1 LSIAAVGLN
10 YTGLAAV
17 SRLKRVFRFALFLV
31 LGVIGCCGAALLAI
45 NLYIQSPG
53 IQREIRDSVSESLD
67 LPIDVFRITFTPWGG
82 LNLDSVT
89 VGKPGTSSPV
99 LQAKTLRVRCDYDA
113 FFRRKIIIREIVLQ
127 HVDITIPAGSTP
139 HESAL
144 APAKKTSRPLS
155 TTVSQPMTSEPT
167 NPSLPPAQVAAV
179 SPAPSPQTPTLGD
192 SLSRRFWVEIQKF
205 KLRDASITVVHPD
218 GSTVALVHGLDCILN
233 FRHGDYLGRAHAE
246 NALVVDS
253 IQVDDIAAPVKFE
266 AGVLTLNEIS
276 ASVSGGELTG
286 ELIIDFNKP
295 GVDYRL
301 QLHAVGVDLNEVA
314 SRTNNFLDRA
324 HGSLEGSFELS
335 GTVRD
340 PAKLSGLGTLEI
352 KSAYLDQYPLMQE
365 LGRWTQIDELRRLD
379 LERAVSNFRVVGPN
393 IQVDSISLVSKN
405 CQITL
410 NGEVE
415 DAHRLAL
422 DGRLT
427 VSQFLS
433 QKIPNELEDN
443 FQPGT
448 DGHTRYLDF
457 KVSGSVVRPESNL
470 FEKIIGDRRKLWQRL
485 LHGSRPRPTEAPA
498 SE

>member
-1 LSIAAVGLN
+1 
-10 YTGLAAV
+10 V
-17 SRLKRVFRFALFLV
+17 SRLKRVVRIALFLV
-31 LGVIGCCGAALLAI
+31 LGVIGCFGVALLAI

-53 IQREIRDSVSESLD
+53 IQRELRESVSESLD

-82 LNLDSVT
+82 LNLESVT
-89 VGKPGTSSPV
+89 VGKPGTSSPM
-99 LQAKTLRVRCDYDA
+99 LQAKNLRVRCDYNA
-113 FFRRKIIIREIVLQ
+113 FFRRKIIVREILLQ
-127 HVDITIPAGSTP
+127 HVDITIPMGST
-139 HESAL
+139 ERVSQVVQ
-144 APAKKTSRPLS
+144 AKKSSRP
-155 TTVSQPMTSEPT
+155 
-167 NPSLPPAQVAAV
+167 PSLVAQPSISQATAQRAAV
-179 SPAPSPQTPTLGD
+179 SPSPPPLAQRTPTLGD
-192 SLSRRFWVEIQKF
+192 TLSRRFWVEIQKF

-218 GSTVALVHGLDCILN
+218 GSTVALVNGVDCILN

-246 NALVVDS
+246 NAMVADS
-253 IQVDDIAAPVKFE
+253 IQIDDIGAPVTFQ

-276 ASVSGGELTG
+276 ASLAGGELTG
-286 ELIIDFNKP
+286 ELTVDFNKP

-301 QLHAVGVDLNEVA
+301 QLHAAGVDLNEVA
-314 SRTNNFLDRA
+314 SRSNNFLDRA
-324 HGSLEGSFELS
+324 HGSLEGTFELS
-335 GTVRD
+335 GSVRD
-340 PAKLSGLGTLEI
+340 PSKLAGLGTLEI

-365 LGRWTQIDELRRLD
+365 IGRWTQIDELQRLD

-393 IQVDSISLVSKN
+393 IQVDSIRLVSKN

-410 NGEVE
+410 NGQVE

-443 FQPGT
+443 FQPAT
-448 DGHTRYLDF
+448 DGHSRYLDF
-457 KVSGSVVRPESNL
+457 HVSGSLMRPESNL

-485 LHGSRPRPTEAPA
+485 LHGSRPTPTEAPA

>member
-1 LSIAAVGLN
+1 LSIATVGLN
-10 YTGLAAV
+10 YSGLAAV
-17 SRLKRVFRFALFLV
+17 SRLKRVFRFSLFLV

-127 HVDITIPAGSTP
+127 RVDITIPAGSTE
-139 HESAL
+139 HEPL
-144 APAKKTSRPLS
+144 VVLEKKASHPS
-155 TTVSQPMTSEPT
+155 PVSQPVISGPQAAFASPW
-167 NPSLPPAQVAAV
+167 PSR
-179 SPAPSPQTPTLGD
+179 SSSPQTPTLGD

-233 FRHGDYLGRAHAE
+233 FRHGDYLGRAHAD

-276 ASVSGGELTG
+276 ASVSGGELNG
-286 ELIIDFNKP
+286 ELIVDFNKP
-295 GVDYRL
+295 GVDYHL
-301 QLHAVGVDLNEVA
+301 QLRAVGIDLNEVA

-365 LGRWTQIDELRRLD
+365 LGRWTQIDELQRLD
-379 LERAVSNFRVVGPN
+379 LERAVSNFRVIGPN
-393 IQVDSISLVSKN
+393 IQVDSIRLVSKN

-448 DGHTRYLDF
+448 DGHSRYLDF

-498 SE
+498 TE

>member
-1 LSIAAVGLN
+1 
-10 YTGLAAV
+10 V
-17 SRLKRVFRFALFLV
+17 SRLKRVIRIALFLV
-31 LGVIGCCGAALLAI
+31 LGVIGSFGVALLAI

-53 IQREIRDSVSESLD
+53 IQRELRESVSESLD

-82 LNLDSVT
+82 LNLENVT

-99 LQAKTLRVRCDYDA
+99 LQAKNLRVRCDYNA
-113 FFRRKIIIREIVLQ
+113 FFRRKIIVREILLQ
-127 HVDITIPAGSTP
+127 HVDITIPMGSTERQSQVVQAKKSSRP
-139 HESAL
+139 PTLASQPSISQ
-144 APAKKTSRPLS
+144 APAER
-155 TTVSQPMTSEPT
+155 TV
-167 NPSLPPAQVAAV
+167 A
-179 SPAPSPQTPTLGD
+179 SPAPLAHQPPTLGD
-192 SLSRRFWVEIQKF
+192 TLSRRFWVEIQKF
-205 KLRDASITVVHPD
+205 KLRDATITVVHPD
-218 GSTVALVHGLDCILN
+218 GSTVALVSGLDCILN

-246 NALVVDS
+246 SALVADS
-253 IQVDDIAAPVKFE
+253 IQIDDIGAPVKFQ

-276 ASVSGGELTG
+276 ASVAGGELNG
-286 ELIIDFNKP
+286 ELTVDFSKP

-314 SRTNNFLDRA
+314 SRSNNFLDRA
-324 HGSLEGSFELS
+324 HGSLEGTFELS

-340 PAKLSGLGTLEI
+340 PSKLAGLGTLEI

-365 LGRWTQIDELRRLD
+365 IGRWTQIDELQRLD

-393 IQVDSISLVSKN
+393 IQVDSIRLVSKN

-410 NGEVE
+410 NGQVE

-448 DGHTRYLDF
+448 DGHSRYLDF
-457 KVSGSVVRPESNL
+457 HVSGSLMRPESNL

-485 LHGSRPRPTEAPA
+485 LHGSRPTPTEAPA

>member
-1 LSIAAVGLN
+1 M
-10 YTGLAAV
+10 
-17 SRLKRVFRFALFLV
+17 SRFKRVLRVVLFLL
-31 LGVIGCCGAALLAI
+31 LGVIGCFCVALLAI

-53 IQREIRDSVSESLD
+53 IQRELRESVSESLD

-99 LQAKTLRVRCDYDA
+99 LQAKNLRVRCDYDA
-113 FFRRKIIIREIVLQ
+113 FFRRKIIIREILLQ
-127 HVDITIPAGSTP
+127 HVDITIPIGSTEHGTLLVQEKKSSRSQSP
-139 HESAL
+139 ASQPSISRVPAESAAAL
-144 APAKKTSRPLS
+144 PSPSPL
-155 TTVSQPMTSEPT
+155 T
-167 NPSLPPAQVAAV
+167 
-179 SPAPSPQTPTLGD
+179 PQTPTLGD
-192 SLSRRFWVEIQKF
+192 TLSRRFWVEIQKF
-205 KLRDASITVVHPD
+205 KLRDAAITVVHPD

-253 IQVDDIAAPVKFE
+253 IQIDDIGAPVKFQ

-276 ASVSGGELTG
+276 ASVAGGELTG
-286 ELIIDFNKP
+286 ELTVDFNKP

-301 QLHAVGVDLNEVA
+301 QLHAAGVDLNEVA

-324 HGSLEGSFELS
+324 HGSLEGTFELS
-335 GTVRD
+335 GSVRD
-340 PAKLSGLGTLEI
+340 SSKLSGLGTLEI

-365 LGRWTQIDELRRLD
+365 IGRWTQIDELQRLD

-393 IQVDSISLVSKN
+393 IQVDSIRLVSKN

-410 NGEVE
+410 NGQVE

-443 FQPGT
+443 FQPAT
-448 DGHTRYLDF
+448 DGHSRYLDF
-457 KVSGSVVRPESNL
+457 HVSGSLLRPESNL
-470 FEKIIGDRRKLWQRL
+470 FEKIVGDRRKLWQRL
-485 LHGSRPRPTEAPA
+485 LHGSRPTPSEAPT

>member
-1 LSIAAVGLN
+1 
-10 YTGLAAV
+10 V
-17 SRLKRVFRFALFLV
+17 SRFKRVLRVVLFLL
-31 LGVIGCCGAALLAI
+31 LGVIGCFGVALLAI

-53 IQREIRDSVSESLD
+53 IQRELRESVSESLD

-99 LQAKTLRVRCDYDA
+99 LQAKNLRVRCDYDA
-113 FFRRKIIIREIVLQ
+113 FFRRKIIIREILLQ
-127 HVDITIPAGSTP
+127 HVDITIPIGSTEHGTLLVQEKKSSRSQSP
-139 HESAL
+139 ASQPSISRVPAESAAAL
-144 APAKKTSRPLS
+144 PSPSPL
-155 TTVSQPMTSEPT
+155 T
-167 NPSLPPAQVAAV
+167 
-179 SPAPSPQTPTLGD
+179 PQTPTLGD
-192 SLSRRFWVEIQKF
+192 TLSRRFWVEIQKF
-205 KLRDASITVVHPD
+205 KLRDAAITVVHPD

-253 IQVDDIAAPVKFE
+253 IQIDDIGAPVKFQ

-276 ASVSGGELTG
+276 ASVAGGELTG
-286 ELIIDFNKP
+286 ELTVDFNKP

-301 QLHAVGVDLNEVA
+301 QLHAAGVDLNEVA

-324 HGSLEGSFELS
+324 HGSLEGTFELS
-335 GTVRD
+335 GSVRD
-340 PAKLSGLGTLEI
+340 SSKLSGLGTLEI

-365 LGRWTQIDELRRLD
+365 IGRWTQIDELQRLD

-393 IQVDSISLVSKN
+393 IQVDSIRLVSKN

-410 NGEVE
+410 NGQVE

-443 FQPGT
+443 FQPAT
-448 DGHTRYLDF
+448 DGHSRYLDF
-457 KVSGSVVRPESNL
+457 HVSGSLLRPESNL

-485 LHGSRPRPTEAPA
+485 LHGSRPTPSEAPT

>member
-1 LSIAAVGLN
+1 M
-10 YTGLAAV
+10 
-17 SRLKRVFRFALFLV
+17 SRLKHVIRIALFLV
-31 LGVIGCCGAALLAI
+31 LGVIGCFGVALLAI

-53 IQREIRDSVSESLD
+53 IQRELRESVSESLD

-82 LNLDSVT
+82 LNLESVT

-99 LQAKTLRVRCDYDA
+99 LKAKNLRVRCDYDA
-113 FFRRKIIIREIVLQ
+113 FFRRKIIVREILLR
-127 HVDITIPAGSTP
+127 HVDITIPMGTSE
-139 HESAL
+139 HEPLLVQEKKNSRPPSA
-144 APAKKTSRPLS
+144 ASRPLP
-155 TTVSQPMTSEPT
+155 SQAA
-167 NPSLPPAQVAAV
+167 AQSAAASP
-179 SPAPSPQTPTLGD
+179 SPAPLAQQIPTLGD
-192 SLSRRFWVEIQKF
+192 TLSRRFWVEIQKF

-218 GSTVALVHGLDCILN
+218 GSSVALVHGLDCILN

-246 NALVVDS
+246 SALVVDS
-253 IQVDDIAAPVKFE
+253 VQIDDIGAPVRFQG
-266 AGVLTLNEIS
+266 GVLTLNEIS
-276 ASVSGGELTG
+276 ASIAGGEMTGELTV
-286 ELIIDFNKP
+286 DFNKP

-324 HGSLEGSFELS
+324 HGSLEGTFELS
-335 GTVRD
+335 GSVRD
-340 PAKLSGLGTLEI
+340 PSKLAGLGTLEI

-365 LGRWTQIDELRRLD
+365 IGRWTQIDELQRLD

-393 IQVDSISLVSKN
+393 IQVDSVRLVSKN

-410 NGEVE
+410 NGQVE

-443 FQPGT
+443 FQPAT
-448 DGHTRYLDF
+448 DGHSRYLDF
-457 KVSGSVVRPESNL
+457 HVSGSLVRPESNL

-485 LHGSRPRPTEAPA
+485 LHGSRPTPSEAPA

>member
-1 LSIAAVGLN
+1 M
-10 YTGLAAV
+10 
-17 SRLKRVFRFALFLV
+17 SRLKHAFRVALFLV
-31 LGVIGCCGAALLAI
+31 LGVIGCSGIALLAI

-53 IQREIRDSVSESLD
+53 IQRELRASVSESLD

-99 LQAKTLRVRCDYDA
+99 LQAKKLHVRCDYDA
-113 FFRRKIIIREIVLQ
+113 FFRRKIIVREILLQ
-127 HVDITIPAGSTP
+127 DVEITIPMGSTKDEP
-139 HESAL
+139 SLVQEKKTPRPSSLASQPVPSQ
-144 APAKKTSRPLS
+144 APAQ
-155 TTVSQPMTSEPT
+155 TVLASSS
-167 NPSLPPAQVAAV
+167 PSAK
-179 SPAPSPQTPTLGD
+179 TPTLGD
-192 SLSRRFWVEIQKF
+192 TLSRRFWVEIQKF
-205 KLRDASITVVHPD
+205 KLRDATITVVHPD

-246 NALVVDS
+246 NALIGDAVQ
-253 IQVDDIAAPVKFE
+253 IDDIAAPVKFQ

-286 ELIIDFNKP
+286 DLTVDFNKP

-301 QLHAVGVDLNEVA
+301 RLNAAGVDLNEVA
-314 SRTNNFLDRA
+314 SRTSNFLDRA
-324 HGSLEGSFELS
+324 HGSLEGSFELTGS
-335 GTVRD
+335 VRD
-340 PAKLSGLGTLEI
+340 ASKLAGVGSLEI

-365 LGRWTQIDELRRLD
+365 IGRWTQIDELQRLD

-393 IQVDSISLVSKN
+393 IQVDSIRLVSKN

-410 NGEVE
+410 NGQVE

-443 FQPGT
+443 FQPAT
-448 DGHTRYLDF
+448 DGHGRYLDF
-457 KVSGSVVRPESNL
+457 HVSGSLIRPESNL

-485 LHGSRPRPTEAPA
+485 LHGSRPTPSEAPA

>member
-1 LSIAAVGLN
+1 
-10 YTGLAAV
+10 V
-17 SRLKRVFRFALFLV
+17 SRLKHAFRVALFLV
-31 LGVIGCCGAALLAI
+31 LGVIGCSGVALLAI

-53 IQREIRDSVSESLD
+53 IQRELRASVSESLD

-99 LQAKTLRVRCDYDA
+99 LQAKKLHVRCDYDA
-113 FFRRKIIIREIVLQ
+113 FFRRKIIVREILLQ
-127 HVDITIPAGSTP
+127 DVEITIPMGSTKDQP
-139 HESAL
+139 SLVQEKKTPRPASLAL
-144 APAKKTSRPLS
+144 QPVPSQAPAQ
-155 TTVSQPMTSEPT
+155 TVLAS
-167 NPSLPPAQVAAV
+167 
-179 SPAPSPQTPTLGD
+179 PSPSVKTPTLRD
-192 SLSRRFWVEIQKF
+192 TLSRRFWVEIQKF
-205 KLRDASITVVHPD
+205 KLRNATITVVHPD

-246 NALVVDS
+246 NALVAEA
-253 IQVDDIAAPVKFE
+253 IQIDDIAAPVKFQ

-286 ELIIDFNKP
+286 DLTVDFNKP

-301 QLHAVGVDLNEVA
+301 RLNAAGVDLNEVA
-314 SRTNNFLDRA
+314 SRTSNFLDRA

-335 GTVRD
+335 GSVRD
-340 PAKLSGLGTLEI
+340 ASKLAGVGSLEI

-365 LGRWTQIDELRRLD
+365 IGRWTQIDELQRLD

-393 IQVDSISLVSKN
+393 IQVDSIRLVSKN

-410 NGEVE
+410 NGQVE

-443 FQPGT
+443 FQPAT
-448 DGHTRYLDF
+448 DGHGRYLDF
-457 KVSGSVVRPESNL
+457 HVSGSLIRPESNL
-470 FEKIIGDRRKLWQRL
+470 FEKIIGDRRKLWQHL
-485 LHGSRPRPTEAPA
+485 LHGSRPSPSEAPA

>member
-1 LSIAAVGLN
+1 M
-10 YTGLAAV
+10 
-17 SRLKRVFRFALFLV
+17 SRFKRVLRVVLFLL
-31 LGVIGCCGAALLAI
+31 LGVIGCFGVALLAI

-53 IQREIRDSVSESLD
+53 IQRELRESVSESLD

-99 LQAKTLRVRCDYDA
+99 LQAKNLRVRCDYDA
-113 FFRRKIIIREIVLQ
+113 FFRRKIIIREILLQ
-127 HVDITIPAGSTP
+127 HVDITIPIGSTEHGTLLVQEKKSSRSQSP
-139 HESAL
+139 ASQPSISRVPAESAAAL
-144 APAKKTSRPLS
+144 PSPSPL
-155 TTVSQPMTSEPT
+155 T
-167 NPSLPPAQVAAV
+167 
-179 SPAPSPQTPTLGD
+179 PQTPTLGD
-192 SLSRRFWVEIQKF
+192 TLSRRFWVEIQKF
-205 KLRDASITVVHPD
+205 KLRDAAITVVHPD

-253 IQVDDIAAPVKFE
+253 IQIDDIGAPVKFQ

-276 ASVSGGELTG
+276 ASVAGGELTG
-286 ELIIDFNKP
+286 ELTVDFNKP

-301 QLHAVGVDLNEVA
+301 QLHAAGVDLNEVA

-324 HGSLEGSFELS
+324 HGSLEGTFELS
-335 GTVRD
+335 GSVRD
-340 PAKLSGLGTLEI
+340 SSKLSGLGTLEI

-365 LGRWTQIDELRRLD
+365 IGRWTQIDELQRLD

-393 IQVDSISLVSKN
+393 IQVDSIRLVSKN

-410 NGEVE
+410 NGQVE

-443 FQPGT
+443 FQPAT
-448 DGHTRYLDF
+448 DGHSRYLDF
-457 KVSGSVVRPESNL
+457 HVSGSFLRPESNL
-470 FEKIIGDRRKLWQRL
+470 FEKIVGDRRKLWQRL
-485 LHGSRPRPTEAPA
+485 LHGSRPTPSEAPT

>member
-1 LSIAAVGLN
+1 
-10 YTGLAAV
+10 V
-17 SRLKRVFRFALFLV
+17 SRLKRVVRIALFLV
-31 LGVIGCCGAALLAI
+31 LGVVGCFGVALLAI

-53 IQREIRDSVSESLD
+53 IQRELRDSVSESLD

-82 LNLDSVT
+82 LNLENVT

-99 LQAKTLRVRCDYDA
+99 LQAKNLRVRCDYDA
-113 FFRRKIIIREIVLQ
+113 FFRRKIIVREILLQ
-127 HVDITIPAGSTP
+127 HVDITIPMVGSI
-139 HESAL
+139 ERQSRVL
-144 APAKKTSRPLS
+144 QAKKSSRPLS
-155 TTVSQPMTSEPT
+155 VAAQPSVTSQPSIS
-167 NPSLPPAQVAAV
+167 NGPAQSVVASSSPSPV
-179 SPAPSPQTPTLGD
+179 WPAPGSLAQQTPTLGD
-192 SLSRRFWVEIQKF
+192 TLSRRFWVEIQKF

-218 GSTVALVHGLDCILN
+218 GSTVALVTGLDCILN

-246 NALVVDS
+246 NATVADS
-253 IQVDDIAAPVKFE
+253 VQMDDIGAPVKFQ

-276 ASVSGGELTG
+276 ASLAGGELNG
-286 ELIIDFNKP
+286 ELTVDFNKP
-295 GVDYRL
+295 GVEYRL
-301 QLHAVGVDLNEVA
+301 QLHAVGVDLNEVT
-314 SRTNNFLDRA
+314 SRSNNFLDRA
-324 HGSLEGSFELS
+324 HGSLEGTFELS

-340 PAKLSGLGTLEI
+340 PSKLAGLGTLEI

-365 LGRWTQIDELRRLD
+365 IGRWTQIDELQRLD
-379 LERAVSNFRVVGPN
+379 LERAVSNFRVVGSN
-393 IQVDSISLVSKN
+393 IQVDSIRLVSKN

-410 NGEVE
+410 NGQVE

-448 DGHTRYLDF
+448 DGHSRYLDF
-457 KVSGSVVRPESNL
+457 HVSGSLMRPESNL

-485 LHGSRPRPTEAPA
+485 LHGSRPTPTEAPA

>member
-1 LSIAAVGLN
+1 M
-10 YTGLAAV
+10 
-17 SRLKRVFRFALFLV
+17 SRLKRVIRIALFLV
-31 LGVIGCCGAALLAI
+31 LGVIGCFGVALLAI

-53 IQREIRDSVSESLD
+53 IQRELRESVSESLD

-82 LNLDSVT
+82 LNLESVT

-99 LQAKTLRVRCDYDA
+99 LQAKNLRVRCDYDA
-113 FFRRKIIIREIVLQ
+113 FFRRKIIIREILLQ
-127 HVDITIPAGSTP
+127 HVDLTIPMGSKHEALIVQEKKSSRQSSVASRTLTNQTP
-139 HESAL
+139 
-144 APAKKTSRPLS
+144 APAQSAAASPSPVAREDAHPPLS
-155 TTVSQPMTSEPT
+155 P
-167 NPSLPPAQVAAV
+167 QVQ
-179 SPAPSPQTPTLGD
+179 QTPTLGD
-192 SLSRRFWVEIQKF
+192 TLSRRFWVEIQKF

-218 GSTVALVHGLDCILN
+218 GSSVALVHGLDCILN

-246 NALVVDS
+246 NAMVVDS
-253 IQVDDIAAPVKFE
+253 IEIDDIGAPVKFQG
-266 AGVLTLNEIS
+266 GVLTLNEIS
-276 ASVSGGELTG
+276 ASIAGGELTG
-286 ELIIDFNKP
+286 ELTVDFTKP

-314 SRTNNFLDRA
+314 SHTNNFLDRA
-324 HGSLEGSFELS
+324 HGSLEGTFELS
-335 GTVRD
+335 GSVRD
-340 PAKLSGLGTLEI
+340 PSKLAGLGTLEI

-365 LGRWTQIDELRRLD
+365 IGRWTQIDELQRLD
-379 LERAVSNFRVVGPN
+379 LERAVSNFRVVGSN
-393 IQVDSISLVSKN
+393 IQVDSIRLVSKN

-410 NGEVE
+410 NGQVE

-443 FQPGT
+443 FQPT
-448 DGHTRYLDF
+448 SDGHGRYLDF
-457 KVSGSVVRPESNL
+457 HVSGSLVRPESNL

-485 LHGSRPRPTEAPA
+485 LHGSRPTPSEVPT

>member
-1 LSIAAVGLN
+1 M
-10 YTGLAAV
+10 
-17 SRLKRVFRFALFLV
+17 SRLKRVIRIALFLV
-31 LGVIGCCGAALLAI
+31 LGVIGCFGVALLAI

-53 IQREIRDSVSESLD
+53 IQRELRESVSESLD

-99 LQAKTLRVRCDYDA
+99 LQAKNLRVRCDYDA
-113 FFRRKIIIREIVLQ
+113 FFRRKIIIREILLQ
-127 HVDITIPAGSTP
+127 HVDITIPIGSTEHGTLLVQEKKSSRSQSP
-139 HESAL
+139 ASQPSISRVPAESAAAL
-144 APAKKTSRPLS
+144 PSPSPL
-155 TTVSQPMTSEPT
+155 T
-167 NPSLPPAQVAAV
+167 
-179 SPAPSPQTPTLGD
+179 PQTPTLGD
-192 SLSRRFWVEIQKF
+192 TLSRRFWVEIQKF
-205 KLRDASITVVHPD
+205 KLRDAAITVVHPD

-253 IQVDDIAAPVKFE
+253 IQIDDIGAPVKFQ

-276 ASVSGGELTG
+276 ASVAGGELTG
-286 ELIIDFNKP
+286 ELTVDFNKP

-301 QLHAVGVDLNEVA
+301 QLHAAGVDLNEVA

-324 HGSLEGSFELS
+324 HGSLEGTFELS
-335 GTVRD
+335 GSVRD
-340 PAKLSGLGTLEI
+340 SSKLSGLGTLEI

-365 LGRWTQIDELRRLD
+365 IGRWTQIDELQRLD

-393 IQVDSISLVSKN
+393 IQVDSIRLVSKN

-410 NGEVE
+410 NGQVE

-443 FQPGT
+443 FQPAT
-448 DGHTRYLDF
+448 DGHSRYLDF
-457 KVSGSVVRPESNL
+457 HVSGSLLRPESNL
-470 FEKIIGDRRKLWQRL
+470 FEKIVGDRRKLWQRL
-485 LHGSRPRPTEAPA
+485 LHGSRPTPSEAPT

>member
-1 LSIAAVGLN
+1 
-10 YTGLAAV
+10 V
-17 SRLKRVFRFALFLV
+17 SRLKRVIRIALFLV
-31 LGVIGCCGAALLAI
+31 LGVIGCFGVALLAI

-53 IQREIRDSVSESLD
+53 IQRELRESVSESLD

-82 LNLDSVT
+82 LNLENVT

-99 LQAKTLRVRCDYDA
+99 LQAKNLRVRCDYNA
-113 FFRRKIIIREIVLQ
+113 FFRRKIIVREILLQ
-127 HVDITIPAGSTP
+127 HVDITIPMGSTERQSQVVQAKKSSRP
-139 HESAL
+139 PTLASQPSISQ
-144 APAKKTSRPLS
+144 APAER
-155 TTVSQPMTSEPT
+155 TV
-167 NPSLPPAQVAAV
+167 A
-179 SPAPSPQTPTLGD
+179 SPAPLAHQPPTLGD
-192 SLSRRFWVEIQKF
+192 TLSRRFWVEIQKF
-205 KLRDASITVVHPD
+205 KLRDATLTVVHPD
-218 GSTVALVHGLDCILN
+218 GSTVALVSGLDCILN

-246 NALVVDS
+246 SALVADS
-253 IQVDDIAAPVKFE
+253 IQIDDIGAPVKFQ

-276 ASVSGGELTG
+276 ASVAGGELNG
-286 ELIIDFNKP
+286 ELTVDFSKP

-314 SRTNNFLDRA
+314 SRSNNLLDRA
-324 HGSLEGSFELS
+324 HGSLEGTFELS

-340 PAKLSGLGTLEI
+340 PSKLAGLGTLEI

-365 LGRWTQIDELRRLD
+365 IGRWTQIDELQRLD

-393 IQVDSISLVSKN
+393 IQVDSIRLVSKN

-410 NGEVE
+410 NGQVE

-448 DGHTRYLDF
+448 DGHSRYLDF
-457 KVSGSVVRPESNL
+457 HVSGSLMRPESNL

-485 LHGSRPRPTEAPA
+485 LHGSRPTPTEAPA

>member
-1 LSIAAVGLN
+1 
-10 YTGLAAV
+10 V
-17 SRLKRVFRFALFLV
+17 SRLKRVIRIALFLV
-31 LGVIGCCGAALLAI
+31 LGVIGCFGVALLAI

-53 IQREIRDSVSESLD
+53 IQRELRESVSESLD

-82 LNLDSVT
+82 LNLENVT

-99 LQAKTLRVRCDYDA
+99 LQAKNLRVRCDYNA
-113 FFRRKIIIREIVLQ
+113 FFRRKIIVREILLQ
-127 HVDITIPAGSTP
+127 HVDITIPMGSTERQSQVVQAKKSSRP
-139 HESAL
+139 PTLASQPSISQ
-144 APAKKTSRPLS
+144 APAER
-155 TTVSQPMTSEPT
+155 TV
-167 NPSLPPAQVAAV
+167 A
-179 SPAPSPQTPTLGD
+179 SPAPLAHQPPTLGD
-192 SLSRRFWVEIQKF
+192 TLSRRFWVEIQKF
-205 KLRDASITVVHPD
+205 KLRDATLTVVHPD
-218 GSTVALVHGLDCILN
+218 GSTVALVSGLDCILN

-246 NALVVDS
+246 SALVADS
-253 IQVDDIAAPVKFE
+253 IQIDDIGAPVKFQ

-276 ASVSGGELTG
+276 ASVAGGELNG
-286 ELIIDFNKP
+286 ELTVDFSKP

-314 SRTNNFLDRA
+314 SRSNNLLDRA
-324 HGSLEGSFELS
+324 HGSLEGTFELS
-335 GTVRD
+335 GAVRD
-340 PAKLSGLGTLEI
+340 PSKLAGLGTLEI

-365 LGRWTQIDELRRLD
+365 IGRWTQIDELQRLD

-393 IQVDSISLVSKN
+393 IQVDSIRLVSKN

-410 NGEVE
+410 NGQVE

-448 DGHTRYLDF
+448 DGHSRYLDF
-457 KVSGSVVRPESNL
+457 HVSGSLMRPESNL

-485 LHGSRPRPTEAPA
+485 LHGSRPTPTEAPA

>member
-1 LSIAAVGLN
+1 LSIGTVGFN
-10 YTGLAAV
+10 YSGLAAV
-17 SRLKRVFRFALFLV
+17 SRLKRVIRVALFLV
-31 LGVIGCCGAALLAI
+31 LGVIGCFGVALLAI

-53 IQREIRDSVSESLD
+53 IQRELRESVSESLD

-82 LNLDSVT
+82 LNLESVT

-99 LQAKTLRVRCDYDA
+99 LQARNLRVRCDYNA
-113 FFRRKIIIREIVLQ
+113 FFRRKIIIREILLQ
-127 HVDITIPAGSTP
+127 HVDITIPMGSNK
-139 HESAL
+139 HQAL
-144 APAKKTSRPLS
+144 VVQEKENSRP
-155 TTVSQPMTSEPT
+155 
-167 NPSLPPAQVAAV
+167 PSLASKSLTSPAQTQTAAA
-179 SPAPSPQTPTLGD
+179 SPSPSPLAQQTPTLGD
-192 SLSRRFWVEIQKF
+192 TLSRRFWVEIQKF

-246 NALVVDS
+246 NAMVVDS
-253 IQVDDIAAPVKFE
+253 IQIDDIGAPVKFQ

-276 ASVSGGELTG
+276 ASVAGGELTG
-286 ELIIDFNKP
+286 ELTVDFNKP

-301 QLHAVGVDLNEVA
+301 QLHAVGVDLNEVT
-314 SRTNNFLDRA
+314 SRSNNFLDRA
-324 HGSLEGSFELS
+324 HGSLEGTFELTGS
-335 GTVRD
+335 VRD
-340 PAKLSGLGTLEI
+340 SSKLSGLGTLEI

-365 LGRWTQIDELRRLD
+365 IGRWTQIDELQRLD
-379 LERAVSNFRVVGPN
+379 LERAVSTFRVVGPN
-393 IQVDSISLVSKN
+393 IQVDSIRLVSKN

-410 NGEVE
+410 NGQVE

-443 FQPGT
+443 FQPAT
-448 DGHTRYLDF
+448 DGHGRYLDF
-457 KVSGSVVRPESNL
+457 HVSGSVTKPESNL

-485 LHGSRPRPTEAPA
+485 LHGSRPSHSEAPA

>member
-1 LSIAAVGLN
+1 LSICTVGFI
-10 YTGLAAV
+10 YSGLAAV
-17 SRLKRVFRFALFLV
+17 SRLKGTFRVALFLV
-31 LGVIGCCGAALLAI
+31 LGVIGCSGVALLAI

-53 IQREIRDSVSESLD
+53 IQRELRASVSESLD

-82 LNLDSVT
+82 LNLESVT

-99 LQAKTLRVRCDYDA
+99 LQAKKLHVRCDYDA
-113 FFRRKIIIREIVLQ
+113 FFRRKIIIREILLQ
-127 HVDITIPAGSTP
+127 QVEITIPMASMGDEPSVVQEKKTQKAP
-139 HESAL
+139 HPSSPDSQPMPSRPQVQTAL
-144 APAKKTSRPLS
+144 APPPSAK
-155 TTVSQPMTSEPT
+155 
-167 NPSLPPAQVAAV
+167 
-179 SPAPSPQTPTLGD
+179 TPTLGD
-192 SLSRRFWVEIQKF
+192 TLSRRFWVEIQKF
-205 KLRDASITVVHPD
+205 KLRDATITVVHPD

-246 NALVVDS
+246 NALVGDAVQ
-253 IQVDDIAAPVKFE
+253 IDDIAAPVKFQ
-266 AGVLTLNEIS
+266 AGVLTLDEIS

-286 ELIIDFNKP
+286 DLTVDFNKP

-301 QLHAVGVDLNEVA
+301 RLNAVGVDLNEVA
-314 SRTNNFLDRA
+314 SRTSNFLDRA

-335 GTVRD
+335 GSVRD
-340 PAKLSGLGTLEI
+340 SSKLSGLGSLEI
-352 KSAYLDQYPLMQE
+352 KSAYLDQYPLMKE
-365 LGRWTQIDELRRLD
+365 IGRWTQIDELQRLD

-393 IQVDSISLVSKN
+393 IQIDSIRLVSKN

-410 NGEVE
+410 NGQVE

-443 FQPGT
+443 FQPAT
-448 DGHTRYLDF
+448 DGHGRYLDF
-457 KVSGSVVRPESNL
+457 HVSGSLMRPESNL

-485 LHGSRPRPTEAPA
+485 LHGSRPTPSEAPA

>member
-1 LSIAAVGLN
+1 M
-10 YTGLAAV
+10 
-17 SRLKRVFRFALFLV
+17 SRLKRVFRVALFLV
-31 LGVIGCCGAALLAI
+31 LGVIGCSGIALLAI

-53 IQREIRDSVSESLD
+53 IQRELRASVSESLD

-89 VGKPGTSSPV
+89 VGKPGTSTPV
-99 LQAKTLRVRCDYDA
+99 LQAKKLHVRCDYDA
-113 FFRRKIIIREIVLQ
+113 FFRRKIIVREILLQ
-127 HVDITIPAGSTP
+127 DVEITIPMGSTEDQP
-139 HESAL
+139 SLVQEKKTPRPSSLASQPVPNRAPAQTTLAL
-144 APAKKTSRPLS
+144 AS
-155 TTVSQPMTSEPT
+155 
-167 NPSLPPAQVAAV
+167 
-179 SPAPSPQTPTLGD
+179 PSPSAKTPTLRD
-192 SLSRRFWVEIQKF
+192 TLSRRFWVEIQKF
-205 KLRDASITVVHPD
+205 KLRNATITVVHPD
-218 GSTVALVHGLDCILN
+218 GSSAALVHGLDCILN

-246 NALVVDS
+246 NALLADA
-253 IQVDDIAAPVKFE
+253 IQIDDIAAPVKFQ

-286 ELIIDFNKP
+286 DLTIDFNKP

-301 QLHAVGVDLNEVA
+301 RLNAAGVDLNEVA
-314 SRTNNFLDRA
+314 SRTTNFLDRA

-335 GTVRD
+335 GSVRD
-340 PAKLSGLGTLEI
+340 SSKLAGVGSLEI

-365 LGRWTQIDELRRLD
+365 IGRWTQIDELQRLD

-393 IQVDSISLVSKN
+393 IQVDSIRLVSKN

-410 NGEVE
+410 NGQVE

-422 DGRLT
+422 EGRLT

-443 FQPGT
+443 FQPAT
-448 DGHTRYLDF
+448 DGHGRYLDF
-457 KVSGSVVRPESNL
+457 HVSGSLIRPESNL

-485 LHGSRPRPTEAPA
+485 LHGSRPSPSEAPA

>member
-1 LSIAAVGLN
+1 
-10 YTGLAAV
+10 V
-17 SRLKRVFRFALFLV
+17 SRLKRAFRVALFLV
-31 LGVIGCCGAALLAI
+31 LGVIGCSGVALLAI

-53 IQREIRDSVSESLD
+53 IQRELRASVSESLD

-89 VGKPGTSSPV
+89 VGKPGTSTPV
-99 LQAKTLRVRCDYDA
+99 LQAKKLHVRCDYDA
-113 FFRRKIIIREIVLQ
+113 FFRRKIIVREILLQ
-127 HVDITIPAGSTP
+127 DVEITIPMGSKKDELSLVQEKKTP
-139 HESAL
+139 RPPLL
-144 APAKKTSRPLS
+144 APQP
-155 TTVSQPMTSEPT
+155 VPSQA
-167 NPSLPPAQVAAV
+167 PAQTVL
-179 SPAPSPQTPTLGD
+179 APRSFSAKTPTLGD
-192 SLSRRFWVEIQKF
+192 TLSRRFWVEIQKF
-205 KLRDASITVVHPD
+205 KLRNATITVVHPD

-246 NALVVDS
+246 NALVADAVQ
-253 IQVDDIAAPVKFE
+253 IDDISAPVKFQ

-286 ELIIDFNKP
+286 DLTVDFNKP
-295 GVDYRL
+295 AVDYRL
-301 QLHAVGVDLNEVA
+301 RLNAAGVDLNEVA
-314 SRTNNFLDRA
+314 SRTSNFLDRA
-324 HGSLEGSFELS
+324 HGSLEGSFELTGS
-335 GTVRD
+335 VRD
-340 PAKLSGLGTLEI
+340 ASKLAGVGSLEI

-365 LGRWTQIDELRRLD
+365 IGRWTQIDEFQRLD

-393 IQVDSISLVSKN
+393 IQVDSIRLVSKN

-410 NGEVE
+410 NGQVE

-443 FQPGT
+443 FQPAA
-448 DGHTRYLDF
+448 DGHGRYLDF
-457 KVSGSVVRPESNL
+457 HVSGSLIRPESNL

-485 LHGSRPRPTEAPA
+485 LHGSRASPSEAPA